1 MKNTENTLPNGYSPF
16 TRYAPKSHVLEVD
29 LLLRNK
35 VTSKQH
41 VQRFT
46 CFRTGHNFASIFGYD
61 VIETV
66 NVKEV

>member
-1 MKNTENTLPNGYSPF
+1 MKNTEDTLQADYSPF

-46 CFRTGHNFASIFGYD
+46 CFRTGHNFASSFGYD